1 MVVLIFWVYAVHLPH
16 ASEKAQKPPQTVLG
30 NHRWKVNLPN
40 TVYSQR
46 LFVKTISETVLCAIV
61 PHAIYS

>member
-16 ASEKAQKPPQTVLG
+16 ASEKAQKLPQTVLG

-40 TVYSQR
+40 TEC
-46 LFVKTISETVLCAIV
+46 LFVKNISETVLCAIV